1 MQHVDLISWFP
12 VCKCMTVIYILQ
24 SRHLLQKIKC
34 TNVSCADSCLYMFIF
49 ISILYCKV
57 MRFFFF
63 FFFFQ
68 SAKNLSSKFLGR
80 YKTILPNS
88 LVVTY
93 RVNMK
98 EYFKQI
104 WVNATFRTRNE
115 TFYYQTKL
123 NLMYKLLISVGNQ
136 RYPKLVFEFYQPNLP
151 KVNQATFEHSCASRI
166 LSIIKLQQIKSML

>member
-1 MQHVDLISWFP
+1 
-12 VCKCMTVIYILQ
+12 
-24 SRHLLQKIKC
+24 
-34 TNVSCADSCLYMFIF
+34 
-49 ISILYCKV
+49 
-57 MRFFFF
+57 MRFFLF

-123 NLMYKLLISVGNQ
+123 NLMYKLLISVGN
-136 RYPKLVFEFYQPNLP
+136 
-151 KVNQATFEHSCASRI
+151 
-166 LSIIKLQQIKSML
+166 